1 MDLDLFTIH
10 HKEDVNIGVMQKH
23 FTPMQVGCALSKI
36 DLNIRRDDAF
46 GTISHKNPNYCE
58 LTAFDDIA
66 RSSTAEHIG
75 IMHYRRIFT
84 EPKLI
89 REKLANLR
97 YRRRLLERRSG
108 IGTNPVERTVE
119 VRINSLLA
127 LDTEAEKLNAFLETS
142 LSGIDIITPLGR
154 YYRNPTLREKYAD
167 FHIVEHFDLFMR
179 CLVKVRPEIA
189 PFILTQDDHPAAY
202 YIGNMFIMR
211 NSIFQDYWSILSSA
225 LLLVEDQINLDIL
238 DPYQSRV
245 FGFLAER
252 FMGIFCRY
260 YSAKQKIV
268 WEQLPIA
275 FCK

>member
-97 YRRRLLERRSG
+97 YRRRLLTRRIG
-108 IGTNPVERTVE
+108 IGTNPVERNVK

-127 LDTEAEKLNAFLETS
+127 LDTEAEKLNAFLETN
-142 LSGIDIITPLGR
+142 LSGIDIITPLGL
-154 YYRNPTLREKYAD
+154 YYRNTTLREKYAN
-167 FHIVEHFDLFMR
+167 FHIVEHFDLLMR
-179 CLVKVRPEIA
+179 CLVKVQPEIA

-275 FCK
+275 FCE